1 MGIEHNVTVFNYS
14 VLASSELQS
23 YANVSSSF
31 LLAAVS
37 VGLLL

>member
-14 VLASSELQS
+14 VLAIAQS
-23 YANVSSSF
+23 CANVSSSF
-31 LLAAVS
+31 LLAAVC